1 MWFNYEV
8 KMPRATTN
16 QVNNSCINIDGEEW
30 RDVAGYENIYQVS
43 SAGRVRHLSTTI
55 IEVSSSGEV
64 ISSRKTKEY
73 ILKQCSNNESY
84 LHVGLVKNGK
94 VNSVGLHRVVAEA
107 FVPKHDG
114 QTEVHHIDRN
124 RRNNS
129 IDNLIWVTPEEHRLY
144 HKTRPDYGKRAQA
157 EDSH

>member
-1 MWFNYEV
+1 
-8 KMPRATTN
+8 MPRATTE
-16 QVNNSCINIDGEEW
+16 QVNNACINIDGEEW

-43 SAGRVRHLSTTI
+43 SAGRVKHLSTTI

-73 ILKQCSNNESY
+73 ILKQCPNKDGY
-84 LHVGLVKNGK
+84 LRVGLAKNGK
-94 VNSVGLHRVVAEA
+94 VNSIGLHRVVAEA
-107 FVPKHDG
+107 FVPKLPG

-144 HKTRPDYGKRAQA
+144 HITRPDYGKRAQA